1 MLSKN
6 HYFKLFAP
14 LVAITIFILSSQS
27 TVPLPKLGKIPTDKI
42 AHFLAFGA
50 LSLSLCFWFSLKS
63 WKEKT
68 FKTSLIVF
76 AITSSYG
83 AIDEMHQ
90 HFVDYRVPS
99 ISDWIAD
106 SLGALC
112 AIAVAIVWMKIIKPQ
127 SKKLA

>member
-6 HYFKLFAP
+6 HYLKLFAP
-14 LVAITIFILSSQS
+14 MVAIIIFILSSQS
-27 TVPLPKLGKIPTDKI
+27 SISLPRMGIIPTDKI

-50 LSLSLCFWFSLKS
+50 LSLSLCFWFSLES

-68 FKTSLIVF
+68 FKTSFIVF
-76 AITSSYG
+76 MLASFYG
-83 AIDEMHQ
+83 ALDEIHQ

-112 AIAVAIVWMKIIKPQ
+112 ALAVVILWVKIIKPQ